1 MVNSTGRFGKKGVQ
15 SRDYFSFLRCHRSML
30 YSEETI
36 CQEIVIAIEISKE
49 DHFGHINT
57 GNTQRR
63 LEFRKKVK
71 ELL

>member
-1 MVNSTGRFGKKGVQ
+1 
-15 SRDYFSFLRCHRSML
+15 ML